1 MNKLPNTII
10 TAVKDCRFII
20 FDKPDIVS
28 NNLRGGGGHEAHL
41 EDISKT
47 LIGNAQDGTVLDIG
61 ANLGS
66 YVVPVAKHF
75 PNLKFFS
82 FEPQRIIYYQ
92 LCSNIILN
100 SLNNVTAIQ
109 MGISDEQKVIQTVVP
124 NYAEETNIG
133 AFSLDDEV
141 RQNQYECATIG
152 ETEIM
157 SIVTLDMM
165 AIKNIRLIKIDVEGL
180 ELNVLKG
187 GLKTLE
193 ANNYPPIIFEAWTYK
208 PWFQERRKELY
219 DYIES
224 LGYKI
229 TIVGENNI
237 AQHTN
242 KPIIDFEV
250 VNNV

>member
-1 MNKLPNTII
+1 MLPNTIV
-10 TAVKDCRFII
+10 TQVKDCQFII
-20 FDKPDIVS
+20 FDKPDIIS
-28 NNLRGGGGHEAHL
+28 NNLRNGTGHESHL
-41 EDISKT
+41 EDISKA
-47 LIGNAQDGTVLDIG
+47 LIGDAQDGCVLDIG

-66 YVVPVAKHF
+66 YVIPIAKHF
-75 PNLKFFS
+75 PNLKFVS

-92 LCSNIILN
+92 LCGNIIMN
-100 SLNNVTAIQ
+100 SLNNVTAVQ
-109 MGISDEQKVIQTVVP
+109 MGLSDEQKMIQTVVP
-124 NYAEETNIG
+124 NYATETNVG

-141 RQNQYECATIG
+141 RQNQYECATVG
-152 ETEIM
+152 ETELMNI
-157 SIVTLDMM
+157 ITLDMTEM
-165 AIKNIRLIKIDVEGL
+165 RNVRLIKIDVEGL

-208 PWFQERRKELY
+208 PWYQQRRTELY
-219 DYIES
+219 NYIES

-237 AQHTN
+237 AQHQS
-242 KPIIDFEV
+242 KPMINFEV

>member
-1 MNKLPNTII
+1 MLPNTII
-10 TAVKDCRFII
+10 TQTRDCRFII
-20 FDKPDIVS
+20 FDKSDIIS
-28 NNLRGGGGHEAHL
+28 NGLRNGGGHESHL
-41 EDISKT
+41 EDISKA
-47 LIGNAQDGTVLDIG
+47 LIGDAQDGCVLDVG

-66 YVVPVAKHF
+66 YVVPVAKQF
-75 PNLKFFS
+75 PSLRFFS

-100 SLNNVTAIQ
+100 SLSNVTAIQ
-109 MGISDEQKVIQTVVP
+109 MGVSDEQKMLQTIVP
-124 NYAEETNIG
+124 NYAEETNVG

-152 ETEIM
+152 ETEM
-157 SIVTLDMM
+157 MNIVTLDMM
-165 AIKNIRLIKIDVEGL
+165 GIENIRLIKIDVEGL
-180 ELNVLKG
+180 ELNVVKG
-187 GLKTLE
+187 ALKTLE

-219 DYIES
+219 NYIES
-224 LGYKI
+224 LGYNI

-237 AQHTN
+237 AQHTS
-242 KPIIDFEV
+242 KPMINFEA